1 MIFIFVFILT
11 SWDDENLGSFGVTK
25 MRVRCFYVSVAAV
38 SLKKIFVKIFCV
50 YVSCVLF
57 GTFSSPQL
65 QNRSKTAKYC
75 KAAVALRLLSK
86 HTVEL
91 RCR

>member
-11 SWDDENLGSFGVTK
+11 SWDEENLGSFGVTK

-38 SLKKIFVKIFCV
+38 SLKKIFVDFFCV
-50 YVSCVLF
+50 YVSCGLF
-57 GTFSSPQL
+57 GTFPSPQL
-65 QNRSKTAKYC
+65 QNRFKTAKYC
-75 KAAVALRLLSK
+75 KTAVALRLLSK

>member
-1 MIFIFVFILT
+1 MIFIFAFILT
-11 SWDDENLGSFGVTK
+11 SWRDEKFGSFGVTK
-25 MRVRCFYVSVAAV
+25 MRVRSFYVSVAAV
-38 SLKKIFVKIFCV
+38 SLNFFFFKIFCV

-57 GTFSSPQL
+57 GTFLGCAL
-65 QNRSKTAKYC
+65 QNLSKTVKYC
-75 KAAVALRLLSK
+75 KTAVALRLLSK

>member
-11 SWDDENLGSFGVTK
+11 SWDDEHLGSFGVTK
-25 MRVRCFYVSVAAV
+25 MRVPQFYVSVAAV
-38 SLKKIFVKIFCV
+38 SLKKIFGRFLLR
-50 YVSCVLF
+50 LF
-57 GTFSSPQL
+57 VMRSVRKTNFAPIR
-65 QNRSKTAKYC
+65 NRFKTAKYC
-75 KAAVALRLLSK
+75 RTAVALRLLSK